1 MTLYKAIQIIDMVF
15 IARLSNPIQVNEAR
29 EAFNTL
35 LKYAERG
42 IQRRGRK

>member
-1 MTLYKAIQIIDMVF
+1 MTLYKAIQIIDMII
-15 IARLSNPIQVNEAR
+15 IARLSNTKQVNEAR